1 MHLFTAVRLQVFV
14 ILNML
19 MLVTA
24 CTLNYPVHIQKDS
37 FVLRGIDEQRLVPL
51 PDYHTI
57 SVGDTLYSIAFRYG
71 TTVEKLANNNHL
83 GFPYVIKVGDKLFLK
98 SPAPKPLPT
107 KSNNIKVENPSNKLV
122 KPEVVKTPVTTQAA
136 TNLKTP
142 VKSNAPVRK
151 VIKAPVSQ
159 VKETAAKTSA
169 PTQWHWPA
177 KGRLLAG
184 FGGNNG
190 LNQGIDIAGNIGE
203 SIVAAR
209 DGVVVY
215 AGSGLRGYGK
225 LLIVKHDEVYLSAYA
240 HNHRLLV
247 QEGAT
252 VKAGQK
258 IAEMGSSDT
267 DRPKLHFE
275 IRQNGTPI
283 DPKRFLP

>member
-1 MHLFTAVRLQVFV
+1 MFI

-19 MLVTA
+19 MLIAA

-71 TTVEKLANNNHL
+71 TTVEKLAKNNHL
-83 GFPYVIKVGDKLFLK
+83 RFPYVIKVGDKLFLK

-107 KSNNIKVENPSNKLV
+107 KSNQIKVENSSYKLM
-122 KPEVVKTPVTTQAA
+122 KPEVVKTPVTTQ
-136 TNLKTP
+136 TISNLKSP
-142 VKSNAPVRK
+142 VKPKAPDRK
-151 VIKAPVSQ
+151 VIKAPASQ
-159 VKETAAKTSA
+159 VKEIATKTSA
-169 PTQWHWPA
+169 PTQWRWPA

-184 FGGNNG
+184 FGVNNG

>member
-1 MHLFTAVRLQVFV
+1 MHLFTAVRLRVFI
-14 ILNML
+14 ILNVL
-19 MLVTA
+19 MLITA

-37 FVLRGIDEQRLVPL
+37 FVLRGIDEQRLLPL

-83 GFPYVIKVGDKLFLK
+83 SFPYVIKVGDKLFLK
-98 SPAPKPLPT
+98 SSAPKPLPT
-107 KSNNIKVENPSNKLV
+107 KSNKTIVENSSNKLV

-142 VKSNAPVRK
+142 VKPNTPVRK

-159 VKETAAKTSA
+159 VKETAMKISA
-169 PTQWHWPA
+169 PTQWRWPA
-177 KGRLLAG
+177 KGRLLVG

>member
-1 MHLFTAVRLQVFV
+1 MQLFTAVRLRAFI

-19 MLVTA
+19 MLITA

-37 FVLRGIDEQRLVPL
+37 FVLRGIDEQHLLPL

-83 GFPYVIKVGDKLFLK
+83 SFPYVIKVGDKLFLK

-107 KSNNIKVENPSNKLV
+107 KPNKTIVENSSNKLV

-136 TNLKTP
+136 TNLKTS
-142 VKSNAPVRK
+142 VKPNAPVRK

-159 VKETAAKTSA
+159 VKETAMKISA
-169 PTQWHWPA
+169 PTQWRWPA
-177 KGRLLAG
+177 KGRLLVG

-203 SIVAAR
+203 PIVAAR